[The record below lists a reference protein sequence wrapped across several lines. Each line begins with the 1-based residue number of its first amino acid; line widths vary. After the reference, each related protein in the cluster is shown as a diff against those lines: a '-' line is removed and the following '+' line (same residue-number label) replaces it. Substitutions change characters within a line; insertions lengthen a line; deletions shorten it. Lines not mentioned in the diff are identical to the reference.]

1 MKKNQQGFTLIELL
15 VVIAIIG
22 ILSAV
27 AVPQYKKY
35 VEKAEVTADVAAIR
49 AFQTV
54 VDAELFSEPKIS
66 NTDLIKNLGIP
77 TDEDVEGAIKLTGSG
92 ESEITLERG
101 AVKLTRYNPSGIWSC
116 EVTDTTKYAG
126 VDLKGC
132 NTVADPGA
140 TGG

>member
-54 VDAELFSEPKIS
+54 VDAELFSGTAAS
-66 NTDLIKNLGIP
+66 GLVNNLGSFVATTEDKDGVGLTIT
-77 TDEDVEGAIKLTGSG
+77 TDTVVLAKGAA
-92 ESEITLERG
+92 R
-101 AVKLTRYNPSGIWSC
+101 LTRNAKTGEWTC
-116 EVTDTTKYAG
+116 KQTKEG
-126 VDLKGC
+126 VDIKGC
-132 NTVADPGA
+132 DYTEVSP
-140 TGG
+140 

>member
-54 VDAELFSEPKIS
+54 VDAEIFSG
-66 NTDLIKNLGIP
+66 TAVADLVTSLGSFVATI
-77 TDEDVEGAIKLTGSG
+77 EDKAGVGLTTTADDTVVLAKGAAS
-92 ESEITLERG
+92 
-101 AVKLTRYNPSGIWSC
+101 LTRNAKTGEWTC
-116 EVTDTTKYAG
+116 KQTKEG
-126 VDLKGC
+126 VDIKGC
-132 NTVADPGA
+132 DYTEVSP
-140 TGG
+140 

>member
-54 VDAELFSEPKIS
+54 VDAELFSGTAASKLV
-66 NTDLIKNLGIP
+66 NNLGSFVATTEDKDGVGLTTT
-77 TDEDVEGAIKLTGSG
+77 TDTVVLAKGAAS
-92 ESEITLERG
+92 
-101 AVKLTRYNPSGIWSC
+101 LTRNAKTGDWTC
-116 EVTDTTKYAG
+116 KQTKEG
-126 VDLKGC
+126 VDIKGC
-132 NTVADPGA
+132 YYPEVSP
-140 TGG
+140 

>member
-27 AVPQYKKY
+27 AVPQYQKY

-54 VDAELFSEPKIS
+54 VDAEIFSG
-66 NTDLIKNLGIP
+66 TAVADLVTSLGGSVAAA
-77 TDEDVEGAIKLTGSG
+77 EDPDKGIIGLAGTAESVILTKGSATLTRTALTG
-92 ESEITLERG
+92 EWTC
-101 AVKLTRYNPSGIWSC
+101 KQ
-116 EVTDTTKYAG
+116 TKEG
-126 VDLKGC
+126 VDIKGC
-132 NTVADPGA
+132 D
-140 TGG
+140 

>member
-49 AFQTV
+49 TFQTV
-54 VDAELFSEPKIS
+54 VDAELFSGTAASELV
-66 NTDLIKNLGIP
+66 NNLGSFVATTEDKAGVGLTTT
-77 TDEDVEGAIKLTGSG
+77 TDTVVLAKGAAS
-92 ESEITLERG
+92 
-101 AVKLTRYNPSGIWSC
+101 LTRNAKTGEWTC
-116 EVTDTTKYAG
+116 KQTKEG
-126 VDLKGC
+126 VDIKGC
-132 NTVADPGA
+132 DYTEVSP
-140 TGG
+140 

>member
-54 VDAELFSEPKIS
+54 VDAELFSGTAASELV
-66 NTDLIKNLGIP
+66 NNLGSFVATTEDKDGVGLTTT
-77 TDEDVEGAIKLTGSG
+77 TDTVVLAKGAAS
-92 ESEITLERG
+92 
-101 AVKLTRYNPSGIWSC
+101 LTRNAKTGEWTC
-116 EVTDTTKYAG
+116 KQTKEG
-126 VDLKGC
+126 VDIKGC
-132 NTVADPGA
+132 DYTD
-140 TGG
+140 

>member
-54 VDAELFSEPKIS
+54 VDAELFSGTAASELV
-66 NTDLIKNLGIP
+66 NNLGSFVATTEDKDGVGLTTT
-77 TDEDVEGAIKLTGSG
+77 TDTVVLAKGAAS
-92 ESEITLERG
+92 
-101 AVKLTRYNPSGIWSC
+101 LTRNAKTGEWTC
-116 EVTDTTKYAG
+116 KQTKEG
-126 VDLKGC
+126 VDIKGC
-132 NTVADPGA
+132 DY
-140 TGG
+140 TGVSP

>member
-54 VDAELFSEPKIS
+54 VDAELFSGTAASELV
-66 NTDLIKNLGIP
+66 NNLGSFVATTEDKDGVGLTIT
-77 TDEDVEGAIKLTGSG
+77 TDTVVLAKGAAS
-92 ESEITLERG
+92 
-101 AVKLTRYNPSGIWSC
+101 LTRN
-116 EVTDTTKYAG
+116 TKTGEWTCKQTKEG
-126 VDLKGC
+126 VDIKGC
-132 NTVADPGA
+132 D
-140 TGG
+140 

>member
-54 VDAELFSEPKIS
+54 VDAEIFSG
-66 NTDLIKNLGIP
+66 TAVANLVTSLGGSVAAAEDPDKGIIGLAG
-77 TDEDVEGAIKLTGSG
+77 TAESVILTKGSATLTRTALTGNWTCTHTKTG
-92 ESEITLERG
+92 VEI
-101 AVKLTRYNPSGIWSC
+101 
-116 EVTDTTKYAG
+116 
-126 VDLKGC
+126 KGC
-132 NTVADPGA
+132 PVTP
-140 TGG
+140 

>member
-54 VDAELFSEPKIS
+54 VDAEIFSGTAVADLVTSLGGSVAAAEDKDGVGLTTT
-66 NTDLIKNLGIP
+66 TDTVVLAK
-77 TDEDVEGAIKLTGSG
+77 GAAS
-92 ESEITLERG
+92 
-101 AVKLTRYNPSGIWSC
+101 LTRNAKTGEWTC
-116 EVTDTTKYAG
+116 KQTKEG
-126 VDLKGC
+126 VDIKGC
-132 NTVADPGA
+132 DYTEVSP
-140 TGG
+140 

>member
-54 VDAELFSEPKIS
+54 VDAELFSGTAASELV
-66 NTDLIKNLGIP
+66 NNLGSFVATTEDKDGVGLTTT
-77 TDEDVEGAIKLTGSG
+77 TDTVVLAKGAAS
-92 ESEITLERG
+92 
-101 AVKLTRYNPSGIWSC
+101 LTRNAKTGEWTC
-116 EVTDTTKYAG
+116 KQTKEG
-126 VDLKGC
+126 VDIKGC
-132 NTVADPGA
+132 DYTEVSP
-140 TGG
+140 

>member
-54 VDAELFSEPKIS
+54 VDAELFSGTAASELV
-66 NTDLIKNLGIP
+66 NNLGSFVATTEDKDGVGLTIT
-77 TDEDVEGAIKLTGSG
+77 TDKDTVVLAKGAA
-92 ESEITLERG
+92 R
-101 AVKLTRYNPSGIWSC
+101 LTRNAKTGEWTC
-116 EVTDTTKYAG
+116 KQTKEG
-126 VDLKGC
+126 VDIKGC
-132 NTVADPGA
+132 DYPEVSP
-140 TGG
+140 

>member
-54 VDAELFSEPKIS
+54 VDAELFSGTAASELV
-66 NTDLIKNLGIP
+66 NNLGSFVATTEDKDGVGLTTT
-77 TDEDVEGAIKLTGSG
+77 TDTVVLAKGAAS
-92 ESEITLERG
+92 
-101 AVKLTRYNPSGIWSC
+101 LTRNAKTGEWTC
-116 EVTDTTKYAG
+116 KQTKEG
-126 VDLKGC
+126 VDIKGC
-132 NTVADPGA
+132 DYPEVSP
-140 TGG
+140 